1 MNPALRVLGVAA
13 VLVTIAGATLGAY
26 ALIET
31 DAQYAS
37 VQMTG
42 PSDGPTTL
50 LAGTSTAF
58 SLTGENLGDALQN
71 LTIRSATPGFTFE
84 TFTGPTNLD
93 EAASKTFD
101 GELRADTSAAG
112 EKDVRFHVYDGD
124 RRVGSITVPI
134 SVIEPQTVDLTLTS
148 ALPATMPGDEITLTG
163 EATNPMGTSQE
174 VSFALDNIEGTVEP
188 EETTVPANGTATVT
202 VTANVPSDASD
213 TLQITLNAEN
223 QAGQTTSAGTTLPV
237 LAPGEVA
244 AAPIFEEVNIAPGT
258 TYAMPLLVVSNQDED
273 AGVTV
278 TGTHVSDSRFGD
290 VPAHDALGGYATLE
304 VPSDAQEAFTTT
316 LTALIGDQE
325 RDVDVRVDPA
335 VEGGQ
340 ADDHTIVNA
349 DYVGRLA
356 DGSIF
361 DTSVPALAHGPF
373 PKSDQFQARGGL
385 QPLEVHLN
393 PQQPGVVE
401 GFYNALVGMMEGE
414 SKTATLDPAEAYG
427 SPRIHENVTALTEL
441 DRENRVDRFINDIP
455 IAQLPPQFEIETKQE
470 GDTLT
475 YRTEQGGEE
484 FVFNFELVR
493 KGTESVDLERLEEIG
508 STTTFYPMWP
518 DATEVVDITDEQIVY
533 ETTPPEDQGLFTWD
547 VDPRSHHAQWENAT
561 RIEDVTSEQILIRH
575 IPEEGSTYELV
586 QNPRQG
592 PQTFLVENVDTDDV
606 HVSTD
611 NPHPLGGLSLTF
623 DITLHEVTEAPSTGQ
638 GMIGGQG

>member
-50 LAGTSTAF
+50 LAGASTPF

-134 SVIEPQTVDLTLTS
+134 SVIEPQNVDLTLTS
-148 ALPATMPGDEITLTG
+148 ALPATMPDDEITLTG
-163 EATNPMGTSQE
+163 EATNPMETSQT
-174 VSFALDNIEGTVEP
+174 VSFALDGIEGTVEP
-188 EETTVPANGTATVT
+188 QETTVPANGTATVT
-202 VTANVPSDASD
+202 VTANVPSDASGA
-213 TLQITLNAEN
+213 LQITLNAEN
-223 QAGQTTSAGTTLPV
+223 QAGQTTSAAASLPV
-237 LAPGEVA
+237 LAPGEIA
-244 AAPIFEEVNIAPGT
+244 AAPIFEDVNIAPGT

-278 TGTHVSDSRFGD
+278 TGTHVTDSRFGD

-316 LTALIGDQE
+316 LTVRIGDQE

-335 VEGGQ
+335 VEGDQ
-340 ADDHTIVNA
+340 AGDHTIVNA

-373 PKSDQFQARGGL
+373 PKSAQFQARGGL

-401 GFYNALVGMMEGE
+401 GFYNALVGMTEGE
-414 SKTATLDPAEAYG
+414 SKTATLDPSEGYG
-427 SPRIHENVTALTEL
+427 PPRIHENVTAVTEL
-441 DRENRVDRFINDIP
+441 DRENRVERFINDIP

-475 YRTEQGGEE
+475 YRTEQDGEE
-484 FVFNFELVR
+484 FVFEFELIR
-493 KGTESVDLERLEEIG
+493 KGTDSVDLERLEEIG

-518 DATEVVDITDEQIVY
+518 DATEVVDITDEHIVY

-547 VDPRSHHAQWENAT
+547 VDPRSHHAQWEDAT
-561 RIEDVTSEQILIRH
+561 RIEDVTSEQILLRH

-592 PQTFLVENVDTDDV
+592 PQTFLVESVDTDNV

-623 DITLHEVTEAPSTGQ
+623 DVMLHEVTQAPSTGQ